1 MYRIISEQLLKN
13 HNFIFEN
20 REQKTPPSKRSYMKK
35 GHESQ
40 LLVGRQWRP
49 QHRQV
54 GFMPRVCSMNLP
66 LSRAVKKFHFS
77 DQTQGGLQ
85 KNKRLALFR
94 SKPKTN
100 IIICSCLFK

>member
-54 GFMPRVCSMNLP
+54 GFMSRVCSMNLP

-77 DQTQGGLQ
+77 DQTQGGYKKINGSRYFAVNPRQ
-85 KNKRLALFR
+85 
-94 SKPKTN
+94 
-100 IIICSCLFK
+100 I